1 VKKKWSDIYIC
12 LCPFLATPDLKTVTS
27 ILTSDLQETHA
38 TPNQNHLSFKM
49 ILPPTVYQFLVG
61 VFAALGSF
69 LYGYDLTI
77 VAEGQSVFAMNFN
90 PFTQMQNFEAKH
102 LESGG

>member
-1 VKKKWSDIYIC
+1 
-12 LCPFLATPDLKTVTS
+12 
-27 ILTSDLQETHA
+27 
-38 TPNQNHLSFKM
+38 M

-77 VAEGQSVFAMNFN
+77 VAEGQSVFAMNIS
-90 PFTQMQNFEAKH
+90 PFTQMQKFEANH

>member
-1 VKKKWSDIYIC
+1 M
-12 LCPFLATPDLKTVTS
+12 
-27 ILTSDLQETHA
+27 ILT
-38 TPNQNHLSFKM
+38 
-49 ILPPTVYQFLVG
+49 PPVYQLLVG

-77 VAEGQSVFAMNFN
+77 VAEGQLIFSMNVN
-90 PFTQMQNFEAKH
+90 PFTRMQKFEAKH

>member
-1 VKKKWSDIYIC
+1 M
-12 LCPFLATPDLKTVTS
+12 
-27 ILTSDLQETHA
+27 ILT
-38 TPNQNHLSFKM
+38 
-49 ILPPTVYQFLVG
+49 PTVYQFLVG

-77 VAEGQSVFAMNFN
+77 VAEGQSVLAMNVN
-90 PFTQMQNFEAKH
+90 PFTQMQKFKAKH